1 MSKPPTLSHRD
12 RLRLRAETMLAE
24 NTLRRRFDYGLPV
37 QRSTEAKLM
46 EAAKKLGLKLPPP
59 KETQLAK

>member
-1 MSKPPTLSHRD
+1 
-12 RLRLRAETMLAE
+12 MLAE